1 MGESVVPTP
10 EETAVVKSFDETI
23 VTNIGQPI
31 KRKEDQRLLTGA
43 GRFTDDF
50 TMPNQSFASMV
61 RSPYPHALINGID
74 ANKALSMPG
83 VLAVITSADVQK
95 AHLGPI
101 PHNPVP
107 STNYDLKLRAPDGM
121 HPTVDAHYLLPED
134 RVRYV
139 GEAVA
144 MVVAE
149 SLQQAMD
156 AVEAVIV
163 DYFVLPHITNQK
175 TPSCR
180 MRPSYMS
187 ILKTM
192 F

>member
-1 MGESVVPTP
+1 MFKKYTLGRYRIILFPV
-10 EETAVVKSFDETI
+10 
-23 VTNIGQPI
+23 
-31 KRKEDQRLLTGA
+31 LTT
-43 GRFTDDF
+43 R
-50 TMPNQSFASMV
+50 
-61 RSPYPHALINGID
+61 
-74 ANKALSMPG
+74 
-83 VLAVITSADVQK
+83 
-95 AHLGPI
+95 
-101 PHNPVP
+101 
-107 STNYDLKLRAPDGM
+107 KLRAPDGM

-163 DYFVLPHITNQK
+163 DYFVLPHITESK
-175 TPSCR
+175 DAILPDG
-180 MRPSYMS
+180 PSYMS

>member
-1 MGESVVPTP
+1 
-10 EETAVVKSFDETI
+10 
-23 VTNIGQPI
+23 
-31 KRKEDQRLLTGA
+31 
-43 GRFTDDF
+43 
-50 TMPNQSFASMV
+50 
-61 RSPYPHALINGID
+61 
-74 ANKALSMPG
+74 
-83 VLAVITSADVQK
+83 
-95 AHLGPI
+95 
-101 PHNPVP
+101 
-107 STNYDLKLRAPDGM
+107 M

-156 AVEAVIV
+156 AVEAVLLIIC
-163 DYFVLPHITNQK
+163 FTLTLPNQK